1 MKVHGPAT
9 ASSNNIEEG
18 EEEIHDCIGIAIAH
32 PGFPRASL
40 PEFIDSVDEMVENS
54 AEQEEQFILNTY
66 DYESHSDGG
75 DIQDVAVISY
85 QAALEDLERIRQF
98 RLQNPRQFTA
108 RRTDGGSFVSRKAG
122 Y

>member
-1 MKVHGPAT
+1 
-9 ASSNNIEEG
+9 
-18 EEEIHDCIGIAIAH
+18 
-32 PGFPRASL
+32 
-40 PEFIDSVDEMVENS
+40 MVENS
-54 AEQEEQFILNTY
+54 AEQEEQCILNTY